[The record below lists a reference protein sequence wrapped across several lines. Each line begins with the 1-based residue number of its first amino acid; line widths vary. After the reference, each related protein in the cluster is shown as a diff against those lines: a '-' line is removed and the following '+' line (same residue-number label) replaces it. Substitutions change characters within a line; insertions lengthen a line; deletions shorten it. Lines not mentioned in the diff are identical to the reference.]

1 MFKMEKNFLDCIE
14 RNLIQITVIIGTIL
28 SVLIRVAFKDIVSG
42 DYKAFLEGWY
52 DQIYSGG
59 GIKSLGEQIGNY
71 NFLYQLCI
79 AVMTYVPIN
88 SLYA

>member
-14 RNLIQITVIIGTIL
+14 RNLIRITVIIGTIL

-52 DQIYSGG
+52 DQIYLGG
-59 GIKSLGEQIGNY
+59 YKVAGRANR
-71 NFLYQLCI
+71 
-79 AVMTYVPIN
+79 
-88 SLYA
+88 

>member
-14 RNLIQITVIIGTIL
+14 RNLIRITVIIGTIL

-59 GIKSLGEQIGNY
+59 GDKAAGRQNRKL
-71 NFLYQLCI
+71 NFL
-79 AVMTYVPIN
+79 
-88 SLYA
+88 